1 MRGRQTL
8 YLQDAPGIE
17 SFYDSDV
24 KTGNIENKTNQ
35 AMECPDIILLFLYI
49 KELVHF
55 TNQ

>member
-1 MRGRQTL
+1 MRGRQPL
-8 YLQDAPGIE
+8 YLPDAPEIE
-17 SFYDSDV
+17 SFDDSDG

-49 KELVHF
+49 KELVRF